1 MKRLLAQIG
10 LTYLS
15 VLAVVFYLSKLWTLM
30 LGAVFLVI
38 AIIFLVAKKY
48 RKTIYLPVMAIVA
61 VIACV
66 VNLSYTAFVYDDIVE
81 RYSEYDG
88 EISAVLIDE
97 PYKVNDSYVY
107 EFNCIKVNGE
117 EADFKFTA
125 THRDLLDIDE
135 FDEIK
140 TEAFL
145 LETKS
150 NSHIAKGYYITAYFS
165 YDYPELEVTKTE
177 DKPLCYYAIQLRK
190 SIRNILKRNLSTDAF
205 SLCSALLIGDKYA
218 LSDEIVSNFR
228 EAGVAHIIVVSG
240 MHFSIIA
247 SIGLLFYRKWWR
259 TKYVVTA
266 LLCVFIFVYIGITG
280 ATPPV
285 VRSGVMM
292 LVNIIGIAISR
303 DSYSPNSLGLAALV
317 VVLSNGSP
325 YIAGDI
331 GLILSFA
338 TTFSILCL
346 APEFKSK
353 FPKRIKRPFETVKH
367 NKKPVEFFRKLVNKT
382 ANIFISALCVN
393 IAAYLVVLPLSLF
406 IFHSTSTLS
415 VITGFLLFIP
425 VYVLMLLAIALVIFG
440 CIPFLSFLMPIL
452 TISVEMVSDIIFG
465 IVKFF
470 SELPFSYLQVTNTF
484 VCIWVLFYFYVFASL
499 FLIRNKHRLSLF
511 VLVVTLVFSAG
522 YISSTIASMSVC
534 SINIYD
540 AYGGETVVYS
550 SYDTNAVLSID
561 CNDRYSDYVV
571 SKIAKDVSSVDFASS
586 VVDTKSA
593 SNSMKKLCEAFAIKD
608 ILLYDTKRTV
618 TFDDSVNV
626 VCSPQFTDVVELA
639 DGSRACY
646 ILAEDVYVTYF
657 RYADKSLLIIPR
669 GVDAEF
675 IPESYRNA
683 DTIVVCDCPENYE
696 LLACETLVVS
706 ENSDVSYNIM
716 KLMYPISER
725 VMLTCE
731 GDIKLLTEV

>member
-15 VLAVVFYLSKLWTLM
+15 VLAVVFYLSDIWTLIA
-30 LGAVFLVI
+30 GAIFLLI
-38 AIIFLVAKKY
+38 AIAFLTIKKY
-48 RKTIYLPVMAIVA
+48 RKTIYLPVIAVVA

-81 RYSEYDG
+81 KYSEYDG

-107 EFNCIKVNGE
+107 KFKCIQVNGE
-117 EADFKFTA
+117 EADFKFIA

-135 FDEIK
+135 FDEVR
-140 TEAFL
+140 TDAFL

-150 NSHIAKGYYITAYFS
+150 KSDIAKGYYISAYMS
-165 YDYPELEVTKTE
+165 YDYPKLEVTKTE
-177 DKPLCYYAIQLRK
+177 DKPLYYHAIQLRK
-190 SIRNILKRNLSTDAF
+190 GIRNILKRNLSTDAF

-218 LSDEIVSNFR
+218 LSDEIVSDFR

-240 MHFSIIA
+240 MHFSILA
-247 SIGLLFYRKWWR
+247 SILLLFYRKWWHS
-259 TKYVVTA
+259 KYAVTA

-280 ATPPV
+280 ATPSV
-285 VRSGVMM
+285 IRSGVMM
-292 LVNIIGIAISR
+292 LVNVVGIAISR
-303 DSYSPNSLGLAALV
+303 DPYSLNSLGFSALV
-317 VVLSNGSP
+317 VVLFNGSP

-346 APEFKSK
+346 APELKSK
-353 FPKRIKRPFETVKH
+353 LPKRIKTPFETVKH
-367 NKKPVEFFRKLVNKT
+367 KKKSVEFFRKLVNKT

-393 IAAYLVVLPLSLF
+393 ISAYLVVLPLSLF

-452 TISVEMVSDIIFG
+452 TIGVELASDIILG
-465 IVKFF
+465 VVNFF

-484 VCIWVLFYFYVFASL
+484 VCIWVLFYIYAFVSL
-499 FLIRNKHRLSLF
+499 FFIRNKHRLSLF

-522 YISSTIASMSVC
+522 YISSTVGAMSVC

-561 CNDRYSDYVV
+561 CNDRYSDYIV
-571 SKIAKDVSSVDFASS
+571 SDIAKDVSSIDFASS

-593 SNSMKKLCEAFAIKD
+593 TNSLKKLCEAFAIKD
-608 ILLYDTKRTV
+608 VLLYDTKRTV
-618 TFDDSVNV
+618 TFDDSVNS
-626 VCSPQFTDVVELA
+626 VCSPQYTDVVELA

-646 ILAEDVYVTYF
+646 ILAKDVYVTYF
-657 RYADKSLLIIPR
+657 TYSDKSLLILPR
-669 GVDAEF
+669 DVDAEF

-706 ENSDVSYNIM
+706 GNFDVSYNIM
-716 KLMYPISER
+716 KLMHPISEK

-731 GDIKLLTEV
+731 GDIKLVTEV